1 MSTNLTCFSLGPASS
16 RLRDLVMALL
26 WAFSNSSL
34 SYIALEKLGEII
46 KYLLAIFKFLLQ
58 MTNLTLMTQTL
69 NVYLYGWKFSTY
81 LIKSSWKSIAH
92 IPGNLLWEFP
102 IHLGWQFTLALKIL
116 ANNPLSVMWAVH
128 LIIGRSTG
136 QSNIC
141 LFLYL
146 AMYSCL
152 FTSQEVTK
160 ASKATHY

>member
-1 MSTNLTCFSLGPASS
+1 MFFFRTSFFQTKRFGHG
-16 RLRDLVMALL
+16 
-26 WAFSNSSL
+26 
-34 SYIALEKLGEII
+34 IALSLLKFFPLLHSIRKI
-46 KYLLAIFKFLLQ
+46 RRNHYLLAIFKFLLQ

-128 LIIGRSTG
+128 LIIGQSTG

-141 LFLYL
+141 LFLHL